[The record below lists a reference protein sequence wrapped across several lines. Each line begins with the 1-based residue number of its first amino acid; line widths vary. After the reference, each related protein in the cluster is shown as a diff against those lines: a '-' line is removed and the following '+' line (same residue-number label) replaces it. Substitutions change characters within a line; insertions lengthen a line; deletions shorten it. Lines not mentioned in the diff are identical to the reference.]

1 MTCLRQTK
9 SVIYCL
15 LFIIHVYPYTIPF
28 STLSCTIYPSNCL
41 PACLSVCLSIC
52 LFISPCLCLSV
63 CLSLCVCERVCEV
76 KKYSWLSL
84 SRPRLSRI
92 TAYLEVKIW
101 SLPIHENLITDGK
114 YCRKEEK
121 LLLRSNFSS
130 FPQYFQYISN
140 FRSPLPISL
149 LNVVNQIIF
158 SSILQTWYVELR
170 ISRSIS
176 ESPLEFEITRVDC
189 IYGYIVFS

>member
-1 MTCLRQTK
+1 MIK
-9 SVIYCL
+9 FL
-15 LFIIHVYPYTIPF
+15 LDAIVYLCRNIIGFIHRIFNYNVTH
-28 STLSCTIYPSNCL
+28 
-41 PACLSVCLSIC
+41 
-52 LFISPCLCLSV
+52 
-63 CLSLCVCERVCEV
+63 
-76 KKYSWLSL
+76 KYSWLSL

-92 TAYLEVKIW
+92 TAYLEAKIW
-101 SLPIHENLITDGK
+101 SLPIHENLTTDGK

-130 FPQYFQYISN
+130 FPQYFNISLT
-140 FRSPLPISL
+140 SKVQLPISL

-189 IYGYIVFS
+189 MTIIFKFQGCIM